1 MNDKDLIT
9 SLSKDFVKHTALIE
23 KLKKENLEFYDLIQ
37 DLKGQL
43 VEAKQ
48 DISVANKYIVKLE
61 KESNEQGQIPK
72 GKEEG
77 ETTRPNP

>member
-1 MNDKDLIT
+1 MDDKELIT

-43 VEAKQ
+43 VKARQ
-48 DISVANKYIVKLE
+48 DIAKLE
-61 KESNEQGQIPK
+61 QNNEQVKTSK

-77 ETTRPNP
+77 EITRPNP

>member
-1 MNDKDLIT
+1 MSDKELII

-43 VEAKQ
+43 VKAQQ
-48 DISVANKYIVKLE
+48 DIVKLE
-61 KESNEQGQIPK
+61 KDNLGDWIVK
-72 GKEEG
+72 
-77 ETTRPNP
+77 

>member
-1 MNDKDLIT
+1 MTNEELIQT
-9 SLSKDFVKHTALIE
+9 LSVNYTKKCIQLD

-61 KESNEQGQIPK
+61 KESNE
-72 GKEEG
+72 
-77 ETTRPNP
+77 

>member
-1 MNDKDLIT
+1 MNVKDLIDLNQ
-9 SLSKDFVKHTALIE
+9 SLSKDFVKHTGLIE

-48 DISVANKYIVKLE
+48 DIRVANEYIRKLE
-61 KESNEQGQIPK
+61 KA
-72 GKEEG
+72 
-77 ETTRPNP
+77 TL

>member
-61 KESNEQGQIPK
+61 KESNE
-72 GKEEG
+72 
-77 ETTRPNP
+77 

>member
-1 MNDKDLIT
+1 MNVKDLIELNQ

-43 VEAKQ
+43 VQAQQ
-48 DISVANKYIVKLE
+48 DIRVANKYIVKLE
-61 KESNEQGQIPK
+61 KDNTGDWIVK
-72 GKEEG
+72 
-77 ETTRPNP
+77 